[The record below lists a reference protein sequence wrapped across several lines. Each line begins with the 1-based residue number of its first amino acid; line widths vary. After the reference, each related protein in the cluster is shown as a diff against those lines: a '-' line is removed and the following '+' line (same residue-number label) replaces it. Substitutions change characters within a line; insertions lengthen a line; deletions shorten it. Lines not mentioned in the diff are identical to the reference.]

1 MKGEM
6 VDECFREF
14 AARMQAVGR
23 QFPGLPRQEVM
34 LIRLAHLVYKRLEE
48 VINRHLAP
56 YDLNSSQWIALI
68 LIYSSPEGEI
78 LPSEISHIADSSRT
92 NVTRLVDELVAKGW
106 VSRTHS
112 QEDRRKITLAL
123 TATGAALVEK
133 VLPLLWEVY
142 RKLWA
147 PFSAEEMA
155 QLEQLQRKLLQSLGD
170 C

>member
-1 MKGEM
+1 M

-14 AARMQAVGR
+14 EARMQAVGR
-23 QFPGLPRQEVM
+23 QFSGLPRQEVV
-34 LIRLAHLVYKRLEE
+34 LIRLAHMVYKRLEE
-48 VINRHLAP
+48 VISRHLEP

-68 LIYSSPEGEI
+68 LIYSGAEGAT

-106 VSRTHS
+106 VSRSHS
-112 QEDRRKITLAL
+112 QEDRRKISLAM
-123 TATGAALVEK
+123 TDEGSALVES
-133 VLPLLWEVY
+133 VLPVLWEVY

-147 PFSAEEMA
+147 PFTAQEQA
-155 QLEQLQRKLLQSLGD
+155 QLERLQRKLLQVLSA

>member
-1 MKGEM
+1 M
-6 VDECFREF
+6 VDECFQEF
-14 AARMQAVGR
+14 EARMHAVGR

-34 LIRLAHLVYKRLEE
+34 LVRLAHMVYKRLDE
-48 VINRHLAP
+48 VISRHLAP
-56 YDLNSSQWIALI
+56 HELSSSQWLALI
-68 LIYSSPEGEI
+68 LIYSSAEGAI

-123 TATGAALVEK
+123 TNAGASLVER
-133 VLPLLWEVY
+133 VLPVLWEAY

-155 QLEQLQRKLLQSLGD
+155 EMERLQRKLLQSLTD